1 VGLIGEG
8 PDDPELH
15 DRFPTTPIASED
27 HFGTWLETVENLAVS
42 RGHRGGSVVVVIG
55 AYGAP
60 GRTRVAL
67 ALAENASVH
76 GHPTVVIDADHD
88 DTGLSFLLGLEGRVS
103 GLKNALQSARLE
115 DVSSGALL
123 GHCEVVTLKDHKV
136 MVLSGSCDGDAH
148 RAFGPDAY
156 VRLMRALRSG
166 GYRVIIDTAGVARQ
180 SRNGRTETRAG
191 RQPNGAKNCWSSISL
206 LKLIALS
213 Q

>member
-1 VGLIGEG
+1 MRRRIVALMSRDLFEALEHFEALAGHEVVWVDPAASSDNIGEGLSGYHGLLTDSVSLLSEHQLSADAFAQGLPVGLIGEG

-67 ALAENASVH
+67 ALAEKASVP

-88 DTGLSFLLGLEGRVS
+88 DTGLSFLL
-103 GLKNALQSARLE
+103 
-115 DVSSGALL
+115 D
-123 GHCEVVTLKDHKV
+123 
-136 MVLSGSCDGDAH
+136 
-148 RAFGPDAY
+148 
-156 VRLMRALRSG
+156 
-166 GYRVIIDTAGVARQ
+166 
-180 SRNGRTETRAG
+180 SR
-191 RQPNGAKNCWSSISL
+191 PI
-206 LKLIALS
+206 
-213 Q
+213 